1 MFDGNK
7 LTKLMKDRK
16 LTNAK
21 LAEMVNEYG
30 VEIKEDSF
38 KAYRQG
44 RANPRMEVFDA
55 IARVLDV
62 PEQEL
67 FENSEEQKI
76 RIAKNE
82 LRDHISR
89 YQDILKGS
97 SVGDENITS
106 VAIIPPNADIE
117 DIRNISDLDR
127 VCVDG
132 RVMPHS
138 VMHKIDEH
146 TTAIRATGNAMSP
159 NINDGDILLLDMVD
173 GRDFIET
180 DGTYYVRYGDRMQ
193 FKRVQFLGN
202 NQVNLISSNSDYP
215 TINPSQ
221 NNIDWEILGK
231 PIAKFAVEEYSKLEI
246 K

>member
-1 MFDGNK
+1 
-7 LTKLMKDRK
+7 MKEKK

-30 VEIKEDSF
+30 VDIKEDSF

-44 RANPRMEVFDA
+44 RASPRMEVFDA

-76 RIAKNE
+76 RIAKKE
-82 LRDHISR
+82 LRENISR
-89 YQDILKGS
+89 YQDLLKGS
-97 SVGDENITS
+97 SIKDENITS
-106 VAIIPPNADIE
+106 VSIIPPDPDIE
-117 DIRNISDLDR
+117 DLQDISKLDR

-132 RVMPHS
+132 RIMPHS
-138 VMHKIDEH
+138 VMYKIDEH

-159 NINDGDILLLDMVD
+159 DINDGDILLLDMVD

-202 NQVNLISSNSDYP
+202 NQVNLISSSADYP

-231 PIAKFAVEEYSKLEI
+231 PIAKFSIEEYSKLET